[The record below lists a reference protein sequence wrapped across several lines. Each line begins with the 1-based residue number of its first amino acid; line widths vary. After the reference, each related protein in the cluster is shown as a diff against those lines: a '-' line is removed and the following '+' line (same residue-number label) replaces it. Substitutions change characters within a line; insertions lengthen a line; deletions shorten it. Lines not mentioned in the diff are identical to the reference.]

1 MAKQP
6 NLLIPVNRLTKTKGR
21 LQTFLSE
28 EERIHLTISTLKTV
42 IEASNKAGFITA
54 ILTDDKDVVSLA
66 SALIVIQ
73 EKQELKG
80 LNEQINSALNEMAK
94 DEIVIVHADLPLIT
108 AKSLIQ
114 LKKASLQTNSIV
126 IAKSFDGGSN
136 AILLKPPKYFS
147 AEYGPG
153 SCAKHHNSAIT
164 AGLSATVID
173 PPELYLDLDTPKDL
187 QKLLATEIGRK
198 SPAGK
203 YLIKIDAIK
212 RLKEANF
219 LDVRGEV

>member
-42 IEASNKAGFITA
+42 IEASNKAGFI
-54 ILTDDKDVVSLA
+54 SLA
-66 SALIVIQ
+66 SDLIVIQ

-212 RLKEANF
+212 RLKDANF